1 MNTKTLRKL
10 EYDKII
16 QLLADHAASESGK
29 ERCLSLLPQ
38 TDLSVIEQM
47 QEETAAAFTR
57 IVKKGMPSFGGCVPV
72 EASLKRL
79 DLGASLSAAEL
90 LAIGRLL
97 ECAGQAKAYG
107 RQLSGFLFP
116 APGTRIQDCF
126 RNTAL
131 YSGRRCDCR

>member
-57 IVKKGMPSFGGCVPV
+57 IVKKESVWIWGLHSVPPSFLPSGVCWNVQARRKHTAGTI
-72 EASLKRL
+72 
-79 DLGASLSAAEL
+79 LSMKYRTVWILISSAWNPYP
-90 LAIGRLL
+90 G
-97 ECAGQAKAYG
+97 
-107 RQLSGFLFP
+107 LFP
-116 APGTRIQDCF
+116 KYGAVF
-126 RNTAL
+126 WKKM
-131 YSGRRCDCR
+131 

>member
-57 IVKKGMPSFGGCVPV
+57 IVKKGKSVWIWGLHSVPPSFLPSGVCWNVQARRKHTAGMIRSMRCRTVWILISSVWSRYP
-72 EASLKRL
+72 EPLPRY
-79 DLGASLSAAEL
+79 GAVFW
-90 LAIGRLL
+90 
-97 ECAGQAKAYG
+97 KKM
-107 RQLSGFLFP
+107 
-116 APGTRIQDCF
+116 
-126 RNTAL
+126 
-131 YSGRRCDCR
+131 